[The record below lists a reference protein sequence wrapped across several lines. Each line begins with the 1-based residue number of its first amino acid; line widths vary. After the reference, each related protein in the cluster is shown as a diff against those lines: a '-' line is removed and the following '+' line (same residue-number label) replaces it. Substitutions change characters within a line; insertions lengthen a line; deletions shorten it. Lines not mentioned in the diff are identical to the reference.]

1 MDQGIESKKPAPLK
15 IVICGGGIA
24 GFAAAL
30 LLREEHDVLVLE
42 SSSSN
47 EELGAAITLSINAT
61 RLLRR
66 SFARAG
72 FDKDLAHYVEAEK
85 VEGDS
90 TPFFQELHWK
100 DLSVLLEWPISA
112 VTQKYGE
119 PWWYF
124 SRKDVHA
131 ELKRAALSTEG
142 LGTTPRLK
150 TSAYVERVDSKTGLV
165 FLKSGESYEAD
176 LIIGADGIRSE
187 SGNSVFG
194 KLETTPEGFSAYR
207 CMIRTEELRKNP
219 QTQVLTDSAKV
230 LMVIGPDRRI
240 VAYPCSSWDWMNFVC
255 IYPDTSDRRLQ
266 WSGEVEVED
275 MVEKFKEF
283 HPSIVAALSMASIAG
298 VWQLR
303 QRVPLPTL
311 VKDCYALV
319 GDAAHAMGPH
329 QGQGACQAIEDVEA
343 LRIVLSGV
351 SRDNLGSRLK
361 IYDDLRL
368 PRITKVMENT
378 KAMAPRATN
387 SKDVDF
393 KTTQTYSDYHWGY
406 KVTEEAVDLMR
417 VRGLTLKILDDA
429 TGEVGFE

>member
-1 MDQGIESKKPAPLK
+1 MGQQIKNEKPAPLK

-85 VEGDS
+85 VPYPFRWLHLCNS
-90 TPFFQELHWK
+90 LTPQ
-100 DLSVLLEWPISA
+100 I
-112 VTQKYGE
+112 TQKYGE

-131 ELKRAALSTEG
+131 ELKRAALSADG

-150 TSAYVERVDSKTGLV
+150 TGAHVERVDSKTGSV
-165 FLKSGESYEAD
+165 FLKSGESYKAD
-176 LIIGADGIRSE
+176 LIIGADGIRSV

-194 KLETTPEGFSAYR
+194 KLETTPEGLSAYR

-240 VAYPCSSWDWMNFVC
+240 VVYPCSSWDWMNFVC

-266 WSGEVEVED
+266 WSSEVEVQD

-283 HPSIVAALSMASIAG
+283 HPSIVAALSMASNAG

-311 VKDCYALV
+311 VKDFYALV

-329 QGQGACQAIEDVEA
+329 QGQGACQAIEDAEA
-343 LRIVLSGV
+343 LRIVLSGASSDDV
-351 SRDNLGSRLK
+351 ASRLK
-361 IYDDLRL
+361 IYDELRL

-387 SKDVDF
+387 SKEVEF
-393 KTTQTYSDYHWGY
+393 KTTQTYSEYHWGY
-406 KVTEEAVDLMR
+406 KVAEEAVDLMR
-417 VRGLTLKILDDA
+417 AHGLALKILNDA

>member
-1 MDQGIESKKPAPLK
+1 MDQQIENQKPAPLK

-30 LLREEHDVLVLE
+30 LLREEHDIVVLE

-85 VEGDS
+85 VEGN
-90 TPFFQELHWK
+90 PYPPLELHWK

-112 VTQKYGE
+112 VTEKYGE

-131 ELKRAALSTEG
+131 ELKRAALSADG
-142 LGTTPRLK
+142 LGTTPRLQ
-150 TSAYVERVDSKTGLV
+150 TGAHVERVDSKTGSV
-165 FLKSGESYEAD
+165 FLKSGESYKAD
-176 LIIGADGIRSE
+176 VIIGADGIRSA

-194 KLETTPEGFSAYR
+194 KLETTPEGLSAYR

-240 VAYPCSSWDWMNFVC
+240 VVYPCSSWDWMNFVC
-255 IYPDTSDRRLQ
+255 IYPDSSDRRLQ
-266 WSGEVEVED
+266 WSSQVEVQD
-275 MVEKFKEF
+275 MVEKFKDF
-283 HPSIVAALSMASIAG
+283 HPSIVTALSMASNAG

-329 QGQGACQAIEDVEA
+329 QGQGACQAIEDAEA
-343 LRIVLSGV
+343 LRIVLSGASSEEV
-351 SRDNLGSRLK
+351 ASRLK
-361 IYDDLRL
+361 IYDELRL
-368 PRITKVMENT
+368 QRVTRVMENT

-387 SKDVDF
+387 SKEVEF
-393 KTTQTYSDYHWGY
+393 KSTQTYSDYHWGY
-406 KVTEEAVDLMR
+406 KVTEEAGDLMR
-417 VRGLTLKILDDA
+417 AHGLTLKILDDA
-429 TGEVGFE
+429 TGKVGFE

>member
-1 MDQGIESKKPAPLK
+1 MDQRIEKEKPAPLK
-15 IVICGGGIA
+15 IIICGGGIA

-42 SSSSN
+42 SLPSN

-72 FDKDLAHYVEAEK
+72 FDKDLANYVEAEK
-85 VEGDS
+85 
-90 TPFFQELHWK
+90 FQELHWK

-112 VTQKYGE
+112 VTEKYGE

-131 ELKRAALSTEG
+131 ELKRAALSVDG
-142 LGTTPRLK
+142 SGITPRLK
-150 TSAYVERVDSKTGLV
+150 TGAHVERVDSKTGSV
-165 FLKSGESYEAD
+165 FLKSGDSFKAD
-176 LIIGADGIRSE
+176 LIIGADGIRSA

-194 KLETTPEGFSAYR
+194 RLETTSEGLSAYR
-207 CMIRTEELRKNP
+207 CMIRTEELRKNQ
-219 QTQVLTDSAKV
+219 QTQILTDSAKV

-240 VAYPCSSWDWMNFVC
+240 VYPCSSWDWMNFVC

-266 WSGEVEVED
+266 WSSEVEVQD
-275 MVEKFKEF
+275 MVERFKDF
-283 HPSIVAALSMASIAG
+283 HPSIVAALSMASNAG

-303 QRVPLPTL
+303 HRVPLPTL

-329 QGQGACQAIEDVEA
+329 QGQGACQAIEDAEA
-343 LRIVLSGV
+343 LRIVLSGASSEDV
-351 SRDNLGSRLK
+351 ATRLK
-361 IYDDLRL
+361 IYDELRL
-368 PRITKVMENT
+368 QCITRVMENT
-378 KAMAPRATN
+378 MKMAPQATD
-387 SKDVDF
+387 SKEFEF
-393 KTTQTYSDYHWGY
+393 KSSQTYSDYHWGY
-406 KVTEEAVDLMR
+406 KVAEEAVDLMR
-417 VRGLTLKILDDA
+417 AHGLALKILNDA

>member
-1 MDQGIESKKPAPLK
+1 MDQQIKNEKSAPLK

-85 VEGDS
+85 VEGNPTS
-90 TPFFQELHWK
+90 FAGYTC
-100 DLSVLLEWPISA
+100 
-112 VTQKYGE
+112 KYGE

-124 SRKDVHA
+124 SRKDIHA
-131 ELKRAALSTEG
+131 ELKRAALSADG

-150 TSAYVERVDSKTGLV
+150 TGAHVERVDSKTGSV
-165 FLKSGESYEAD
+165 FLKSGESYKAD
-176 LIIGADGIRSE
+176 LIIGADGIRSA

-194 KLETTPEGFSAYR
+194 KLETTPEGLSAYR

-240 VAYPCSSWDWMNFVC
+240 VVYPCSSWDWMNFVC

-266 WSGEVEVED
+266 WRSEVEVQD

-283 HPSIVAALSMASIAG
+283 HPSIVAALSMASNAG

-329 QGQGACQAIEDVEA
+329 QGQGACQAIEDAEA
-343 LRIVLSGV
+343 LRIVLSGASSDDV
-351 SRDNLGSRLK
+351 ASRLK
-361 IYDDLRL
+361 IYNELRL

-378 KAMAPRATN
+378 EAMAPRATN
-387 SKDVDF
+387 SKEVEF
-393 KTTQTYSDYHWGY
+393 KTTQTYSEYHWGY
-406 KVTEEAVDLMR
+406 KVAEEAVDLMR
-417 VRGLTLKILDDA
+417 AHGLALKILNDA

>member
-1 MDQGIESKKPAPLK
+1 MDQQIKNEKPAPLK

-85 VEGDS
+85 
-90 TPFFQELHWK
+90 FQELHWK
-100 DLSVLLEWPISA
+100 DLSVLLEWPIRA

-131 ELKRAALSTEG
+131 ELKRAALSADG

-150 TSAYVERVDSKTGLV
+150 TGAHVERVDSKTGSV
-165 FLKSGESYEAD
+165 FLKSGESYKAD
-176 LIIGADGIRSE
+176 LIIGADGIRSA

-194 KLETTPEGFSAYR
+194 KLDTTPEGLSAYR

-240 VAYPCSSWDWMNFVC
+240 VVYPCSSWDWMNFVC

-266 WSGEVEVED
+266 WTSEVEVQD
-275 MVEKFKEF
+275 MVEKFKGF
-283 HPSIVAALSMASIAG
+283 HPSIVAALSMASNAG

-329 QGQGACQAIEDVEA
+329 QGQGACQAIEDAEA
-343 LRIVLSGV
+343 LRIALSGASSDDV
-351 SRDNLGSRLK
+351 ALRLK
-361 IYDDLRL
+361 IYDELRL
-368 PRITKVMENT
+368 PRITKVMKNT
-378 KAMAPRATN
+378 EAMAPRATN
-387 SKDVDF
+387 SKEVEF
-393 KTTQTYSDYHWGY
+393 KTTQTYSEYHWGY
-406 KVTEEAVDLMR
+406 KVAEEAVDLMR
-417 VRGLTLKILDDA
+417 AHGLALKILNDA

>member
-1 MDQGIESKKPAPLK
+1 MDQRIEKEKPAPLK
-15 IVICGGGIA
+15 IIICGGGIA

-42 SSSSN
+42 SSPSN

-72 FDKDLAHYVEAEK
+72 FDKDLANYVEAEK
-85 VEGDS
+85 
-90 TPFFQELHWK
+90 FQELHWK

-112 VTQKYGE
+112 VTEKYGE

-131 ELKRAALSTEG
+131 ELKRAALSVDG
-142 LGTTPRLK
+142 LGITPRLK
-150 TSAYVERVDSKTGLV
+150 TGAHVERVDSKTGSV
-165 FLKSGESYEAD
+165 FLKSGDSYKAD
-176 LIIGADGIRSE
+176 LIIGADGIRSA

-194 KLETTPEGFSAYR
+194 KLETTSEGLSAYR

-219 QTQVLTDSAKV
+219 QTQILTDSAKV
-230 LMVIGPDRRI
+230 LIVIGPDRRI
-240 VAYPCSSWDWMNFVC
+240 VVYPCSSWDWMNFVC

-266 WSGEVEVED
+266 WTGEVEVQD
-275 MVEKFKEF
+275 MVDKFNDF
-283 HPSIVAALSMASIAG
+283 HPSIVAALSMASNAG

-303 QRVPLPTL
+303 HRVPLPTL

-329 QGQGACQAIEDVEA
+329 QGQGAGQAVEDAEA
-343 LRIVLSGV
+343 LRIVLSGASSEDV
-351 SRDNLGSRLK
+351 ATRLK
-361 IYDDLRL
+361 IYDELRL
-368 PRITKVMENT
+368 QRITRVMENT
-378 KAMAPRATN
+378 KKMAPQATD
-387 SKDVDF
+387 SKEFEF
-393 KTTQTYSDYHWGY
+393 KSSQTYSDYHWGY
-406 KVTEEAVDLMR
+406 KVAEEAVDLMR
-417 VRGLTLKILDDA
+417 AHGLALKILNDA
-429 TGEVGFE
+429 TGEVGFD

>member
-1 MDQGIESKKPAPLK
+1 MDQQIKNEKPAPLK

-85 VEGDS
+85 
-90 TPFFQELHWK
+90 FQELHWK

-131 ELKRAALSTEG
+131 ELKRAALSADG

-150 TSAYVERVDSKTGLV
+150 TGAHVERVDSKTGSV
-165 FLKSGESYEAD
+165 FLKSGESYKAD
-176 LIIGADGIRSE
+176 LIIGADGIRSA

-194 KLETTPEGFSAYR
+194 KLETTPEGLSAYR

-240 VAYPCSSWDWMNFVC
+240 VVYPCSSWDWMNFVC
-255 IYPDTSDRRLQ
+255 IYPDASDRRLQ
-266 WSGEVEVED
+266 WSSEVEVQD

-283 HPSIVAALSMASIAG
+283 NPSIVAALSMASNAG

-329 QGQGACQAIEDVEA
+329 QGQGACQAIEDAEA
-343 LRIVLSGV
+343 LRIVLSGASSDDV
-351 SRDNLGSRLK
+351 ASRLK
-361 IYDDLRL
+361 IYDELRL

-378 KAMAPRATN
+378 KSMAPRATN
-387 SKDVDF
+387 SKEVEF
-393 KTTQTYSDYHWGY
+393 KTTQTYSEYHWGY
-406 KVTEEAVDLMR
+406 KVAEEAVDLMR
-417 VRGLTLKILDDA
+417 AHGLALKILNDA

>member
-1 MDQGIESKKPAPLK
+1 MDQQTQTQKPAPLK

-72 FDKDLAHYVEAEK
+72 FDKDRAHYVEAEK
-85 VEGDS
+85 
-90 TPFFQELHWK
+90 FQELHWK

-112 VTQKYGE
+112 VTEKYGE

-131 ELKRAALSTEG
+131 ELKRAALSADG
-142 LGTTPRLK
+142 LGTTPRLQ
-150 TSAYVERVDSKTGLV
+150 TGAHVERVDSKTGSV
-165 FLKSGESYEAD
+165 FLKSGQCYQAD
-176 LIIGADGIRSE
+176 VIIGADGIRSS
-187 SGNSVFG
+187 SGNSVFS
-194 KLETTPEGFSAYR
+194 KLETKPEGLSAYR
-207 CMIRTEELRKNP
+207 CMIRTEELRKSP

-230 LMVIGPDRRI
+230 LVVIGPDRRI
-240 VAYPCSSWDWMNFVC
+240 VVYPCSSWDWMNFVC
-255 IYPDTSDRRLQ
+255 IYPDSSDRRLQ
-266 WSGEVEVED
+266 WSSEVKVED
-275 MVEKFKEF
+275 MVDKFNDF
-283 HPSIVAALSMASIAG
+283 HPSIVAALSMASNAG

-311 VKDCYALV
+311 VKECYALV

-329 QGQGACQAIEDVEA
+329 QGQGACQAIEDAEA
-343 LRIVLSGV
+343 LRIVLSGA
-351 SRDNLGSRLK
+351 SREEVA
-361 IYDDLRL
+361 LRL
-368 PRITKVMENT
+368 EMYDKLRLERVTRVMENT
-378 KAMAPRATN
+378 KAMAPQATN
-387 SKDVDF
+387 SKEVNF
-393 KTTQTYSDYHWGY
+393 KSTQTYSDYHWGY
-406 KVTEEAVDLMR
+406 KVTEEAVHL
-417 VRGLTLKILDDA
+417 VRAHGLALKIVNSE
-429 TGEVGFE
+429 TGEIGCE